1 MSDDAWTLRVEDS
14 VDSQPFTLVGDLV
27 VVVRTPR
34 SNDFV
39 TVEVGRLQE
48 SRLAPLA
55 ATPTGVASA
64 SKPVPWVMKGW
75 CGEVHLGRMGAVTF
89 ELAGEAYRLTL
100 ERIDHTR
107 WHQPFGAYDFRLER
121 HPRASADHRTA

>member
-39 TVEVGRLQE
+39 TVEVGRVQE

-75 CGEVHLGRMGAVTF
+75 CGEVHLGAQGVTF

-121 HPRASADHRTA
+121 HPRPSSGHRTA

>member
-39 TVEVGRLQE
+39 TVEVGRVQE
-48 SRLAPLA
+48 SRLSPL
-55 ATPTGVASA
+55 VSA
-64 SKPVPWVMKGW
+64 SKPVPWVIKGW
-75 CGEVHLGRMGAVTF
+75 CGEVHLGTRGAVTF

-107 WHQPFGAYDFRLER
+107 WHQPFGTYDFRLER
-121 HPRASADHRTA
+121 HAKPDVGHRFT

>member
-14 VDSQPFTLVGDLV
+14 LDSQPYTLIGDLV

-39 TVEVGRLQE
+39 TVEVGRVEE
-48 SRLAPLA
+48 SRLSPLG

-64 SKPVPWVMKGW
+64 SRPVPWVMKGW
-75 CGEVHLGRMGAVTF
+75 YGEVHLGRQGAVTV
-89 ELAGEAYRLTL
+89 
-100 ERIDHTR
+100 
-107 WHQPFGAYDFRLER
+107 
-121 HPRASADHRTA
+121 

>member
-39 TVEVGRLQE
+39 TVEVGRVQE
-48 SRLAPLA
+48 SRLSPLA

-64 SKPVPWVMKGW
+64 SKPVPWVMRGW
-75 CGEVHLGRMGAVTF
+75 CGEVYLGRKGAVTF

-121 HPRASADHRTA
+121 HPRPSADHRTA

>member
-39 TVEVGRLQE
+39 TVEVGRVQE

-55 ATPTGVASA
+55 ATPAGVASA

-75 CGEVHLGRMGAVTF
+75 CGEVHLGSQGVAF

-121 HPRASADHRTA
+121 HPRPPAGHRTA